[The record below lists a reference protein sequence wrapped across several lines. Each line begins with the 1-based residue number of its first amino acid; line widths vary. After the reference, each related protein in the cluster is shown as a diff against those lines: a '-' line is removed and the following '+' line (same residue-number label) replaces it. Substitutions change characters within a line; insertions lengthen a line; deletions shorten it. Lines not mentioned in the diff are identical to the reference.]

1 MEHCYSPS
9 ASQQVLREFL
19 AENQLAP
26 SEGILPQIRIITQ
39 KKRDTLLK
47 KGDRIQNVYI
57 ILQGEYTVSEAW
69 SNGNIFI
76 FTELG
81 PADFIC
87 EMECYQNIY
96 TVQYNLICKRDSTL
110 LAIPVDAFLA
120 WQSTDPK
127 LCQMLIHSLI
137 RKLGSSART
146 ASQMPIASGIVKLI
160 RFLINYYEQHRT
172 VQQPEITIKM
182 TREELS
188 YNLGLSTRTINR
200 LILSLKEKEA
210 ISVLSGKIH
219 INTNQYN
226 CLKNMLL
233 NTSGGH

>member
-1 MEHCYSPS
+1 MERYNLPS
-9 ASQQVLREFL
+9 AHQQVLQKFL
-19 AENQLAP
+19 SVHRFNPPAE
-26 SEGILPQIRIITQ
+26 ILPRIRVIAQ
-39 KKRDTLLK
+39 KERDTLLK

-81 PADFIC
+81 PDDFIC
-87 EMECYQNIY
+87 EMECYQQVY
-96 TVQYNLICKRDSTL
+96 AVQYNLICKSDSLL
-110 LAIPVDAFLA
+110 LAIPVEDFLA
-120 WQSTDPK
+120 WQSVDPG

-160 RFLINYYEQHRT
+160 RFLVTYCEQHGIERRT
-172 VQQPEITIKM
+172 EIAVRL

-200 LILSLKEKEA
+200 LILSLKEQGA
-210 ISVLSGKIH
+210 VTVLSGKVH
-219 INTNQYN
+219 ISADQYIS
-226 CLKNMLL
+226 LKNML
-233 NTSGGH
+233 